1 MTFVT
6 AISIKSHLVAFL
18 NIANCA
24 PLVADSFLFFYERD
38 FMMSPSDDK
47 KAGIIDAFK
56 TTSRYLDDILNIDNV
71 FLQYGMSNIPFR
83 APTL

>member
-1 MTFVT
+1 
-6 AISIKSHLVAFL
+6 
-18 NIANCA
+18 
-24 PLVADSFLFFYERD
+24 
-38 FMMSPSDDK
+38 MMSPSDDK